1 MDVRCNGSAR
11 FEAIHV
17 LIAHKQLDG
26 YQSGRDE
33 IDCQPTSVKE
43 YDGPEEDGHI
53 MTVKREGRPIA
64 QAVVGYHPK
73 TERPRVLAIGNPMGE
88 PEEIVFPFVDPAYC
102 EHLDDQADQYLQGLA
117 IAAEYGIT
125 KYVRGNKTLMKHMD
139 KSGDWYK
146 LYMNKVLNG
155 RYGYIFRGDTDL
167 KLIND
172 VLKDYYFQ

>member
-1 MDVRCNGSAR
+1 MDPRCNGTAQ

-17 LIAHKQLDG
+17 LISNDQLDG
-26 YQSGRDE
+26 YQEGRDE
-33 IDCQPTSVKE
+33 IDCHPVPVKE

-53 MTVKREGRPIA
+53 MTFKRKGRCIA
-64 QAVVGYHPK
+64 QAVVGYHPR
-73 TERPRVLAIGNPMGE
+73 TEVPRVLAIGNPMGE
-88 PEEIVFPFVDPAYC
+88 PAEIVFPYVDPMYG
-102 EHLDDQADQYLQGLA
+102 EQLDDQVERYLQGLA

-146 LYMNKVLNG
+146 QYMNKVLNG
-155 RYGYIFRGDTDL
+155 RYGYIFRGDEDL